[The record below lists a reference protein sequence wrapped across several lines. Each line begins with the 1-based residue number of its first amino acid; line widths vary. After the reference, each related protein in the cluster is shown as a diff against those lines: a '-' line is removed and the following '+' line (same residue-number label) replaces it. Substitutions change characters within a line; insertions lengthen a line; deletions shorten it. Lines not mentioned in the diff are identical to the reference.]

1 MSARGMF
8 LRRSFTP
15 PALGA
20 SVVGVGVSVGVGVFG
35 LGVGVLECGVEVDS
49 LVAGFDVRVGVG
61 LVIGAGTGAGTGV
74 VFSVGWVFDVDVEDA
89 AVVAEGVAK
98 GAEGAAL
105 SRRAALGGDFGLC
118 FAVINRAPRTNPSP
132 VPASP
137 APTPAS
143 TLPAD
148 LVGALTRGV
157 GVVS

>member
-20 SVVGVGVSVGVGVFG
+20 SVVSVGVSVGVGVFGLLG

-49 LVAGFDVRVGVG
+49 LVAGFDVRVGVE
-61 LVIGAGTGAGTGV
+61 LVSGAGAGASAGASV
-74 VFSVGWVFDVDVEDA
+74 VFSVGLMLGVED
-89 AVVAEGVAK
+89 VAES
-98 GAEGAAL
+98 AL

-132 VPASP
+132 AAAAASTPA
-137 APTPAS
+137 AAPAS